1 MDQEGGCTS
10 QARRLALAH
19 GDWEKAHGPLKGAQ
33 LGHLSRLQG
42 YAPTEAQLKPYQE
55 SERISAENFVKFCEE
70 VGYEDP
76 SFEELSSVFA
86 PFDPEGTGQI
96 PKEVFL
102 HLMTSVGDRFEA
114 EEVDSMMVDLQSG
127 KEVCTDAGE
136 LFLVR
141 GIVENLLRYFKAS
154 LRMCMA
160 AWPCSVLVLQAWRPH
175 VEWRRPRVLSSD
187 LSEAGAR
194 YRRKLEWVWSVY
206 VRQ

>member
-127 KEVCTDAGE
+127 KEALCQVMPFLGVKVGEVSEGPLSCRGRVGVVTNQVGAG
-136 LFLVR
+136 
-141 GIVENLLRYFKAS
+141 VE
-154 LRMCMA
+154 
-160 AWPCSVLVLQAWRPH
+160 
-175 VEWRRPRVLSSD
+175 
-187 LSEAGAR
+187 AR
-194 YRRKLEWVWSVY
+194 
-206 VRQ
+206 QT

>member
-42 YAPTEAQLKPYQE
+42 YAPTEE

-127 KEVCTDAGE
+127 KEATGRQSRSLGNMAKHQILHQCAHT
-136 LFLVR
+136 
-141 GIVENLLRYFKAS
+141 LRSMLARAVSVMIS
-154 LRMCMA
+154 L
-160 AWPCSVLVLQAWRPH
+160 
-175 VEWRRPRVLSSD
+175 
-187 LSEAGAR
+187 
-194 YRRKLEWVWSVY
+194 
-206 VRQ
+206 